1 VLPNGTVRKYL
12 HPALGIGG
20 LSLPRYWYYY
30 YQDLVSEKKIEFFS
44 KANHQLSIPMNSR
57 YKRKHKTMAL

>member
-1 VLPNGTVRKYL
+1 VVAVSLPNGTVRKYL

-44 KANHQLSIPMNSR
+44 KTKM
-57 YKRKHKTMAL
+57 ME